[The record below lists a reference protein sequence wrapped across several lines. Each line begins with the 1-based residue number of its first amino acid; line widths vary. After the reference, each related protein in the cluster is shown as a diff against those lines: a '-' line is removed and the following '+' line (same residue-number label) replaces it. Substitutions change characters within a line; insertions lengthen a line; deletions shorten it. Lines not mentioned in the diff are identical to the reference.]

1 MTYYFK
7 TCDFYIHNLKRLH
20 IYGRKC
26 FAKSISLIIEI
37 PVKVCR
43 YRALIRLLTLSTSL
57 PCRLFWFVD
66 CFDLSTFLLCL
77 LIYPVNLF
85 TQSTLLLSRPFYSV
99 DLITLSTFHSVDLCT
114 LSTFI
119 PCQLFYPVHLSLVT
133 GSGQVRTTRTLLEET
148 RSPVH
153 LYIAVTDGLISVQT
167 LLSVDILSRGN
178 VWCFNTLSPLAT
190 LFFYWLIVS

>member
-1 MTYYFK
+1 MWFY
-7 TCDFYIHNLKRLH
+7 YIHNLKWLH
-20 IYGRKC
+20 FYGRQC
-26 FAKSISLIIEI
+26 FAKSISLLIEI
-37 PVKVCR
+37 PVTVCR

-66 CFDLSTFLLCL
+66 FFTLSTYLPCQSFHSVDLFTQSTFLLCRPFL
-77 LIYPVNLF
+77 SVNL
-85 TQSTLLLSRPFYSV
+85 LLCRP
-99 DLITLSTFHSVDLCT
+99 FHSVDLCT

-119 PCQLFYPVHLSLVT
+119 PCQPFYTVDLSLMT

-167 LLSVDILSRGN
+167 LLSVDILSEATFD
-178 VWCFNTLSPLAT
+178 VSIPYHLYLLCF
-190 LFFYWLIVS
+190 F